1 MQPPNR
7 ARRASVAETLLA
19 GLGAFLA
26 LSAVGALA
34 ALTGHAWVLGSFGAT
49 CVLLFGFPAAPFSRT
64 RNVFGGH
71 MLSSAVGLA
80 CLHALGTGWAAMAA
94 AGACALMLMLL
105 TDTVHPPAGSN
116 PVIVY
121 LYQPGWDFLL
131 LPTLAG
137 VCVIVL
143 TARLYRLAL
152 SRRAA
157 PAQR

>member
-1 MQPPNR
+1 M
-7 ARRASVAETLLA
+7 
-19 GLGAFLA
+19 A

-34 ALTGHAWVLGSFGAT
+34 ALTGKAWVLGSFGAT
-49 CVLLFGFPAAPFSRT
+49 CVLLFGFPAAPFSRP

-71 MLSSAVGLA
+71 MLSSAIGLA
-80 CLHALGTGWAAMAA
+80 SLHALGPGWMAMAA
-94 AGACALMLMLL
+94 AGACALMVMLV

-121 LYQPGWDFLL
+121 LYQPGWDFLV

-137 VCVIVL
+137 VCVVVL

-152 SRRAA
+152 FRRSA
-157 PAQR
+157 PAPR